1 MHTII
6 ISYIIHLFRLVSMK
20 KLKLAINGF
29 GRIGRCFLRASLKD
43 PEFMDSISII
53 AINDLADAKTLA
65 HLLKYD
71 SVFGRFDGSIVTK
84 VQNDSYS
91 GNKDVSMIVNENIEI
106 KILSEK
112 DPALLPWKEMGI
124 DIVLESSG
132 RFNDAKEARKQLA
145 AGAKKVIIS
154 APAKDPDATIVM
166 GVNDDVYDSKN
177 HQIVSMASC
186 TTNCLAPVVKVLND
200 KFGIQNGYITTTH
213 AITNDQNLLDLPHKD
228 LRRARAATMSII
240 PTTTGAAKAVG
251 EVMPDLKGKIDG
263 IAMRVPT
270 ANVSV
275 VDLVVQLNKKTS
287 AEDVNAA
294 FKKAASG
301 SLMGILAVEDAP
313 LVSIDFRGN
322 GHSSIVDSGYTKVM
336 DGDFAK
342 VMSWYDNEW
351 GYSSRCVDL
360 ALMLRNKGL

>member
-1 MHTII
+1 
-6 ISYIIHLFRLVSMK
+6 MK
-20 KLKLAINGF
+20 KLRLAINGF

-43 PEFMDSISII
+43 LEFMDSVSIV

-71 SVFGRFDGSIVTK
+71 SVFGRFDGRVVAN
-84 VQNDSYS
+84 VQS
-91 GNKDVSMIVNENIEI
+91 GSRNENKNVSIIINETIEI
-106 KILSEK
+106 KILSER

-132 RFNDAKEARKQLA
+132 KFNDAKEARKHLT

-166 GVNDDVYDSKN
+166 GVNDDVYDSNN

-240 PTTTGAAKAVG
+240 PTTTGAAKAIGVVIP
-251 EVMPDLKGKIDG
+251 ELKGKIDG
-263 IAMRVPT
+263 TALRVP
-270 ANVSV
+270 V
-275 VDLVVQLNKKTS
+275 
-287 AEDVNAA
+287 
-294 FKKAASG
+294 ASG
-301 SLMGILAVEDAP
+301 SITDIVLNLRKEVTRDEINEALREASEKDLKGILSYTDEP
-313 LVSIDFRGN
+313 IVSTDIIGDP
-322 GHSSIVDSGYTKVM
+322 HSSIVDGLSTMALGNKNETVKVL
-336 DGDFAK
+336 
-342 VMSWYDNEW
+342 SWYDNEW
-351 GYSSRCVDL
+351 GFSCRLVDL
-360 ALMLRNKGL
+360 IKLIVKKYDLQ